1 MSIKALIWDLEGV
14 LLVSDIGS
22 VEQII
27 QKRLN
32 VSREAIGDF
41 FHNEFNDRVDRGEF
55 TQEDYW
61 LRLLDNLGLP
71 RHNLSIIYEHFY
83 SDLYIDTE
91 LLSRIKEYGKR
102 FKTAL
107 LSNYSDHLRPLLE
120 TKWRVDNAFDE
131 IIISC
136 EVKLIKPD
144 PLIFDLT
151 LNRLG
156 VAKEEAVLIDDRIVN
171 IEGAQKYGLH
181 TVHFQ
186 TKDQALADLEKL
198 LQTHS

>member
-14 LLVSDIGS
+14 LLISDFGS

-27 QKRLN
+27 QKRLS

-41 FHNEFNDRVDRGEF
+41 FHSEFNDRVDRGEF
-55 TQEDYW
+55 TQEEYW
-61 LRLLDNLGLP
+61 LRLLENLGLP

-83 SDLYIDTE
+83 SDLYIDPE
-91 LLSRIKEYGKR
+91 LLSRVKEYRKR

-131 IIISC
+131 IIISW
-136 EVKLIKPD
+136 EVKMIKPD
-144 PLIFDLT
+144 PEIFDYT
-151 LNRLG
+151 LLRLG
-156 VAKEEAVLIDDRIVN
+156 VAKKEAVLIDDREAN
-171 IEGAQKYGLH
+171 IIGARNYGMHAVL
-181 TVHFQ
+181 F
-186 TKDQALADLEKL
+186 KNKNQAIDELEKL
-198 LQTHS
+198 IA